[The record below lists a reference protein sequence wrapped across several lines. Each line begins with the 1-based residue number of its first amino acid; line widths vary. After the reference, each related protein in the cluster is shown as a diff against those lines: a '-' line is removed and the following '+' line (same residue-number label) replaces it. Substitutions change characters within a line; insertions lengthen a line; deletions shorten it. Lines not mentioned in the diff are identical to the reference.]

1 VEKPR
6 FVDDIIID
14 NALTGILLRSPV
26 PSGILK
32 EIWTPQLPYNVSLVA
47 FADIPG
53 AGVCSV
59 GGIDNRKDFRFEL
72 PVFPKEELSWYGQ
85 PIAMLL
91 GPDPDKLRELAE
103 QCIILTEEQPL
114 AEKKVI
120 LERNYSAG
128 DTGMAFEKAERIIEG
143 TYTTEVQD
151 PWPSDP
157 SGVIA
162 LPGPENTM
170 TIFTATQWPGHVC
183 ASVARCL
190 DIKPAMVKV
199 EPCRLELHL
208 DGKVWMP
215 SLLACQA
222 AVGARV
228 REKPVKLVLKREE
241 DFLFS
246 SKSVRAA
253 IHIQSAI
260 SAHGQI
266 LGSKLNITAEL
277 GAFGLFAEEI
287 LDRIALGALG
297 AYDHGTVELQARGLS
312 SPIPPAGPM
321 TGFGLTQGFFAAERH
336 ASRIADAAGEDPAQ
350 WRKQFFFHKGNKL
363 AIGAEI
369 RNSPKKELIDTVIS
383 MSDYRRKWAVYELLR
398 KSRQENPLQ
407 GRSLNDAL
415 RGIGIALAWQGS
427 SFLYGSCLPEVK
439 MQKES
444 VELTLGKDGVLEIRT
459 NFPWGINQE
468 QCWRFLVNQI
478 LGVEKVRIVSLN
490 RMKELL
496 EPIPES
502 GPACLSRS
510 VGVIT
515 HLLEMAC
522 NAVRKQRFCD
532 PLPITVSRHYHA
544 ALAPAWGRPE
554 QKYDENALVPLSWGA
569 AVVEVEI
576 DPAEYVPRIRGIWMA
591 LDGGTILAKDRAH
604 KTIAN
609 ATVQA
614 LSWAMHEKAV
624 YRNGRIDSDAVKDYP
639 VPGIENAPFINLHFL
654 ESGEKP
660 KGIGELPFTTV
671 PAAYVQSLSQALDY
685 PFQSYPVNTQE
696 IWTAVQIT
704 AAAKDKEL

>member
-1 VEKPR
+1 MEKSR

-14 NALTGILLRSPV
+14 NALTGILLRSPAA
-26 PSGILK
+26 SGMLK
-32 EIWTPQLPYNVSLVA
+32 EIWTPPLPYNVSLVT

-53 AGVCSV
+53 AGVCSSD
-59 GGIDNRKDFRFEL
+59 GADNKKGSPFEI
-72 PVFPKEELSWYGQ
+72 PVFPEKELSWYGQ
-85 PIAMLL
+85 PIALLL

-103 QCIILTEEQPL
+103 QCIILADEQPP
-114 AEKKVI
+114 AEKKI
-120 LERNYSAG
+120 IIERNYSAG

-157 SGVIA
+157 PGVIA

-170 TIFTATQWPGHVC
+170 TILTSTQWPGHVC

-199 EPCRLELHL
+199 EPCRLEIHL

-222 AVGARV
+222 AVGARA

-253 IHIQSAI
+253 IYIQSAL

-266 LGSKLNITAEL
+266 LGSRLKITAEF
-277 GAFGLFAEEI
+277 GAFGLFTEEI

-297 AYDHGTVELQARGLS
+297 AYDHGTIELQTMGLS
-312 SPIPPAGPM
+312 SPIPPAGPI

-336 ASRIADAAGEDPAQ
+336 ASRIADALGEDPAQ
-350 WRKQFFFHKGNKL
+350 WRKRFFLNKGKKL
-363 AIGAEI
+363 AIGTEI
-369 RNSPKKELIDTVIS
+369 RNPLKKELIDTVVS
-383 MSDYRRKWAVYELLR
+383 LSDYRRKWAAYELLR
-398 KSRQENPLQ
+398 KSRRENPLQ

-427 SFLYGSCLPEVK
+427 SFLYDCLPGPK
-439 MQKES
+439 SQKEG

-459 NFPWGINQE
+459 NFPWGNNQE
-468 QCWRFLVNQI
+468 QCWQLLVNQI
-478 LGVEKVRIVSLN
+478 LGVEQIRIVSLSE
-490 RMKELL
+490 REEPSK
-496 EPIPES
+496 PIPES

-510 VGVIT
+510 TGVIT
-515 HLLEMAC
+515 HLIEMAC
-522 NAVRKQRFCD
+522 NTIRKQRFCD
-532 PLPITVSRHYHA
+532 PLPITVNRHYHA
-544 ALAPAWGRPE
+544 SLAPAWGRPD
-554 QKYDENALVPLSWGA
+554 QKYDENALAPLGWGA
-569 AVVEVEI
+569 AVVEAEI

-591 LDGGTILAKDRAH
+591 LDGGTILTKDRAR
-604 KTIAN
+604 KSIAN
-609 ATVQA
+609 AAVHA
-614 LSWAMHEKAV
+614 LSWAMHEKAL
-624 YRNGRIDSDAVKDYP
+624 YQNGRIDSNTVKDYP
-639 VPGIENAPFINLHFL
+639 VPGIEDAPFINVHFL

-660 KGIGELPFTTV
+660 KGIGELPFAVV
-671 PAAYVQSLSQALDY
+671 PAAYVQALSQALDY

-696 IWTAVQIT
+696 LWAAVQIT